1 MSPTCN
7 TPLLIVGA
15 GAAGLFAASLVAEA
29 GGRALLV
36 ERRHRPGLKLLMC
49 GNNRCNFGHLGTPQE
64 LLRAYGEPVSS
75 FLGEAIRRF
84 PSTEMGR
91 WLEARG
97 VPVKRSGERLYP
109 AREKGEELL
118 HLFTDILREHQFP
131 VLYQCPVQKVLPAGE
146 GGFRVE
152 TPAVT
157 LTCRKLILAVGGC
170 SYPQTGSM
178 GDGLLFAE
186 DLGLQSTPPRAGL
199 VGLQLSPQDPL
210 GDAGR
215 QEVEL
220 PEVVASAHGV
230 AATSGNLVIL
240 QGLLRGSAVYDL
252 TRRLA
257 RAGLPFSGIT
267 LDLLP
272 GRSIG
277 EACRREE
284 MLRARHGS
292 RQDLILN
299 GMGLPY
305 PLAQALATR
314 WEPVTARLLKEYPL
328 KNCTARPL
336 REAIVT
342 VGGIALE
349 EFNPKTM
356 ECRKYPGL
364 YAAGEC
370 LDIDGPTGGYN
381 LAAAFATARLAVQ
394 NALG

>member
-1 MSPTCN
+1 MTPTCN

-75 FLGEAIRRF
+75 FLGEAIRCF

-186 DLGLQSTPPRAGL
+186 DLGLQATSPRAGL
-199 VGLQLSPQDPL
+199 VGLQLSSQDPL
-210 GDAGR
+210 GDTGR

-220 PEVVASAHGV
+220 PEVVASVHGV
-230 AATSGNLVIL
+230 AAISGHLVIL

-314 WEPVTARLLKEYPL
+314 REPVTARLLKEYPL

-356 ECRKYPGL
+356 ESRKYPGL

>member
-1 MSPTCN
+1 MSNSYN

-29 GGRALLV
+29 GEHALLV

-75 FLGEAIRRF
+75 FLSEAIRRF

-91 WLEARG
+91 WLEARD

-118 HLFTDILREHQFP
+118 HLFTDILRENQLP
-131 VLYQCPVQKVLPAGE
+131 VLYQCPVQKVLPMGE
-146 GGFRVE
+146 GGFQVE

-157 LTCRKLILAVGGC
+157 LTCQKLILAVGGC

-178 GDGLLFAE
+178 GDGLLFAQ
-186 DLGLQSTPPRAGL
+186 DLGLATVAPRAGL
-199 VGLQLSPQDPL
+199 VGLQLSPRDPL
-210 GDAGR
+210 GDTGR
-215 QEVEL
+215 EEIEL
-220 PEVVASAHGV
+220 PEVVASAPGV
-230 AATSGNLVIL
+230 APTPGNLVIQ
-240 QGLLRGSAVYDL
+240 QGLLRGSSVYDL

-257 RAGLPFSGIT
+257 RAGLPISGIT

-272 GRSIG
+272 GRSLE
-277 EACRREE
+277 EARKREE
-284 MLRARHGS
+284 MLRARHGN
-292 RQDLILN
+292 RQDMILN

-305 PLAQALATR
+305 PLAQALESR
-314 WEPVTARLLKEYPL
+314 REPVTARLLKEYPL

-364 YAAGEC
+364 FAAGEC

-394 NALG
+394 NALT